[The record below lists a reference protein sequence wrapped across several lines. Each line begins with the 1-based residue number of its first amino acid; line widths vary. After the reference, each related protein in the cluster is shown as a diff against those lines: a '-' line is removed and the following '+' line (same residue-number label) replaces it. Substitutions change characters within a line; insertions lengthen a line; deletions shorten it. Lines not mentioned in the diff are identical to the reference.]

1 LTIQEDSP
9 IFQFERHSQFLKI
22 IFILDEKGS
31 LNFQKFID
39 DYSIS
44 STTLY
49 RTIEAL
55 KNLKIVKSEIDSS
68 TYPKRSVISL
78 TQKGKLVAKKLKE
91 IEDILKENES

>member
-1 LTIQEDSP
+1 M
-9 IFQFERHSQFLKI
+9 RI
-22 IFILDEKGS
+22 IFILDEKGG

-55 KNLKIVKSEIDSS
+55 KNLKIVKSEIDNS
-68 TYPKRSVISL
+68 TYPKRSIISL
-78 TQKGKLVAKKLKE
+78 TERGKLVAQKLKE
-91 IEDILKENES
+91 IEDILKEDVG

>member
-1 LTIQEDSP
+1 MTIPEDSP

-22 IFILDEKGS
+22 IFILDEKGA

-55 KNLKIVKSEIDSS
+55 KNLKIVKSEIDTS

-78 TQKGKLVAKKLKE
+78 TEKGKLVAQKLKE
-91 IEDILKENES
+91 IEEILKG

>member
-1 LTIQEDSP
+1 M
-9 IFQFERHSQFLKI
+9 
-22 IFILDEKGS
+22 
-31 LNFQKFID
+31 NFQKFID

>member
-1 LTIQEDSP
+1 M
-9 IFQFERHSQFLKI
+9 RI
-22 IFILDEKGS
+22 IFILDEKGR

-55 KNLKIVKSEIDSS
+55 KNLKIVKSEIDNS
-68 TYPKRSVISL
+68 TYPKRSIISL
-78 TQKGKLVAKKLKE
+78 TEGGKLVAQKLKE
-91 IEDILKENES
+91 IEEILKGGA